1 MKTVQLTLTLEEAQL
16 VVAALRQ
23 LPHQQVHDLVMTIWG
38 EVRVQ
43 IQGFGKPTPTGEVN
57 E

>member
-1 MKTVQLTLTLEEAQL
+1 MVTVQLTLTLEESQL

-23 LPHQQVHDLVMTIWG
+23 LPHQQVHDLVMSIWG
-38 EVRVQ
+38 QVRVQ
-43 IQGFGKPTPTGEVN
+43 AQESLKPVSVEEVN